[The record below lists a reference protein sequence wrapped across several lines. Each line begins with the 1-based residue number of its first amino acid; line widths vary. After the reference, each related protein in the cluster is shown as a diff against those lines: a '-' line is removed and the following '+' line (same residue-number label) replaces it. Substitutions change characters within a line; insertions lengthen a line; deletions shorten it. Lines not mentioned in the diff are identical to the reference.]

1 MTKIVYYG
9 LHSLYRYIPAS
20 KPSCFRPIKGS
31 GLQGGELPVVKGAHR
46 GARGYLGFFRAEG
59 LGDSLGF
66 RV

>member
-1 MTKIVYYG
+1 MFSSYQ
-9 LHSLYRYIPAS
+9 
-20 KPSCFRPIKGS
+20 GS